1 MSNENYSIVDMNGYA
16 AAMREGAAKSFL
28 NSENYSENL
37 DDFISIGQVI
47 FLIKNHSLGQDND
60 GNYIINEVVF
70 DDIFDE
76 LREWLYGVGLS
87 KLASKGYVECAW
99 DNDSNEMVFWLADK
113 KNTPISN
120 KPSDEQQQ

>member
-47 FLIKNHSLGQDND
+47 CLIKNHSLGQDND